1 MADRELTWEEM
12 LAQITDEEPEEGAP
26 EPTTE
31 PETPRTFKF
40 GKMSVTREAPRP
52 VLGDQVTTEPT
63 WTAPS
68 YDELTQ
74 ALPIMGMT
82 VMLNEGGRRNFP
94 TKFHGVKGIIVDQ
107 QGSDGSVKNVIRKY
121 KASGYVESWEVSV
134 RFDNGETRNVHIK
147 KLQKIQSDKNMVRYT
162 DDWDGIYRYFE
173 EGSDAERD
181 MLDERAIIQKMPL
194 QHRQVFTKAVQE
206 RKYYDA

>member
-1 MADRELTWEEM
+1 
-12 LAQITDEEPEEGAP
+12 
-26 EPTTE
+26 
-31 PETPRTFKF
+31 
-40 GKMSVTREAPRP
+40 MSVTRRAPQLIVEP
-52 VLGDQVTTEPT
+52 EPT

-82 VMLNEGGRRNFP
+82 VMLNAEGIKRFP
-94 TKFHGVKGIIVDQ
+94 TKFHGIKGIIVDQ

-121 KASGYVESWEVSV
+121 KASGYVEGWEVSV

-147 KLQKIQSDKNMVRYT
+147 RLQKVPSDKNMVRYT
-162 DDWDGIYRYFE
+162 DDWDGVYRYFE

-206 RKYYDA
+206 KKYYDA

>member
-12 LAQITDEEPEEGAP
+12 LAQITDEEPEPVTP
-26 EPTTE
+26 EPV
-31 PETPRTFKF
+31 R
-40 GKMSVTREAPRP
+40 VTAPRRAP
-52 VLGDQVTTEPT
+52 QLIVEPEPT

-74 ALPIMGMT
+74 ALPIYGMS
-82 VMLNEGGRRNFP
+82 VILNEEGIKRLP
-94 TKFHGVKGIIVDQ
+94 SKFHGIRGFITDV
-107 QGSDGSVKNVIRKY
+107 QGSDGSVRSVIRKY
-121 KASGYVESWEVSV
+121 KASGYVEGWEVSV

-147 KLQKIQSDKNMVRYT
+147 RLHKVPSDKNMVRYT
-162 DDWDGIYRYFE
+162 DDWDGVYRYFE

-194 QHRQVFTKAVQE
+194 QHRQVLTKAVQE